1 MCSVKMH
8 TICWLKCIPKQ
19 DCAAVGSFFLQLHFT
34 ATLGQFP
41 LKQQHLTIFNQPSVA
56 PKDRLTDLLKLVTSD
71 ASQYQL
77 SLWGPIKG

>member
-34 ATLGQFP
+34 AILGQFP
-41 LKQQHLTIFNQPSVA
+41 LKHQHLNIFNQPCVA
-56 PKDRLTDLLKLVTSD
+56 PKEQLTDLLKLGTSD
-71 ASQYQL
+71 ASQYLL
-77 SLWGPIKG
+77 SLWGPIMG